1 LHVVPYPPNY
11 LGGSEIFC
19 KNLTLNLK
27 KRKGINSEILTADIF
42 KLNKKEEY
50 LDGLIKVNYKK
61 YYYNLWGK
69 NPIVNVYSYLKK
81 KSYMFDIIHV
91 HSYIFLTSFQ
101 ATLLKKF
108 KKFPLI
114 LHVHGG
120 VQTNIPIKNNLVENL
135 QLFFKNKIFDQT
147 IGKFIFHNSDAIISV
162 SKSDLE
168 FAKKKFKI
176 DHDLMFYVPNAI
188 DVNKFKRENKL
199 ERKYLTFIGRLSFIK
214 GFDIF
219 AKLIIKLYKKD
230 KNLEFL
236 VVGTGP
242 LQHLVRDLQ
251 KKVPL
256 RYYDSISY
264 NKMKDVYNSTIL
276 LFNTSR
282 FEGVPT
288 TILESL
294 SCETP
299 VVSVNVGG
307 ISEVIENRINGLLT
321 DNVLS
326 EHTINNILSLIK
338 DEEKRNQYGKNG
350 YFLIKKRFS
359 WEKITDDIEKI
370 YLKVLNL

>member
-108 KKFPLI
+108 KKFPLV

>member
-1 LHVVPYPPNY
+1 MHVVPYPPNY

-108 KKFPLI
+108 KKFPLV

>member
-256 RYYDSISY
+256 RYYGANY
-264 NKMKDVYNSTIL
+264 NIRKFIM
-276 LFNTSR
+276 
-282 FEGVPT
+282 
-288 TILESL
+288 
-294 SCETP
+294 
-299 VVSVNVGG
+299 
-307 ISEVIENRINGLLT
+307 
-321 DNVLS
+321 
-326 EHTINNILSLIK
+326 
-338 DEEKRNQYGKNG
+338 
-350 YFLIKKRFS
+350 
-359 WEKITDDIEKI
+359 
-370 YLKVLNL
+370 

>member
-1 LHVVPYPPNY
+1 MHVVPYPPNY